1 MCGRNMFNYAFA
13 EIVGLYRLT
22 LGEEESEQVSEL
34 QPPTYHGDAD
44 HRSSWKRRELII
56 AEWGGS

>member
-1 MCGRNMFNYAFA
+1 MFNYAFA